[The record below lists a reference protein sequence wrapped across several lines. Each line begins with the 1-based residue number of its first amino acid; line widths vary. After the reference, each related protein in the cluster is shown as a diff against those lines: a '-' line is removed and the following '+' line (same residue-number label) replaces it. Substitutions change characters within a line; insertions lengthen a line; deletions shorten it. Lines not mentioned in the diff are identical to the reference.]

1 MMFVKDDDV
10 IQTFAE
16 RRKVEMLFAHL
27 NWHLCGWSPGFLG
40 AFSVPKYHFHFLS
53 DDHQHGGHVL
63 ERAAPSLRLRMEAL
77 TNFHLALPERAAFLK
92 ADLNKNS
99 SDELAYSE
107 EAHYAN
113 TNGGKIRPADWC
125 YRGQTA
131 QMIGMR
137 RSRGRFMPSEAF
149 TPTLFS
155 ALYTIYSDLIWTG
168 TARRFSR
175 SGR

>member
-1 MMFVKDDDV
+1 MTATIASDSVFEPQGMRSGLVMVLKILRQDAAQMMFVKDDDV

-131 QMIGMR
+131 QMIGC
-137 RSRGRFMPSEAF
+137 
-149 TPTLFS
+149 
-155 ALYTIYSDLIWTG
+155 
-168 TARRFSR
+168 
-175 SGR
+175 